1 MLGAASCRDADF
13 SLASSTGVCVAI
25 TEPRYSILKELETT
39 PQLQG
44 RILALDYGKRRI
56 GLAISDA
63 LGITAQ
69 PLPTFQRGRLREDL
83 SSLVRLIRER
93 EVARLVFGD
102 PKYMS
107 GDMSPLAEAMREFA
121 GKLRE
126 QTGIEPIFWDE
137 RLTSS
142 QAHRLLS
149 EEGMTREERKGK
161 VDSIAATLIL
171 ESYLQSLS
179 YE

>member
-1 MLGAASCRDADF
+1 MLGAASSRGAG
-13 SLASSTGVCVAI
+13 SLTLSSTGVCVAI
-25 TEPRYSILKELETT
+25 SKPRYSILEELETA
-39 PQLQG
+39 PQQTG

-56 GLAISDA
+56 GLAISDP

-83 SSLVRLIRER
+83 SGLARLIRER
-93 EVARLVFGD
+93 GVNRLVFGD

-121 GKLRE
+121 GKLAE
-126 QTGIEPIFWDE
+126 QTGIEPVFWDE

-149 EEGMTREERKGK
+149 EEGMSREDRKGK
-161 VDSIAATLIL
+161 VDAIAATLLL

-179 YE
+179 FD